1 MISRHLISL
10 LLIMPPLAWAAPT
23 RAPEPMPSSAA
34 QMFLQLE
41 TGDWSNWIEKAEAL
55 DYLSRYNVPN
65 AKPAVQKILDDK
77 NPNNRWLRGQAV
89 IAMARIDPGNAAA
102 LAKAHAQDPHV
113 EVRIAVAQVCADLT
127 RDQATPILEKL
138 FVDKTPAIQFAAL
151 AAYARHHGEKAW
163 SRAEAITAK
172 IPDNAIQPA
181 VRALAW
187 IGTDPA

>member
-1 MISRHLISL
+1 MQTL
-10 LLIMPPLAWAAPT
+10 
-23 RAPEPMPSSAA
+23 EP
-34 QMFLQLE
+34 Q
-41 TGDWSNWIEKAEAL
+41 I
-55 DYLSRYNVPN
+55 
-65 AKPAVQKILDDK
+65 
-77 NPNNRWLRGQAV
+77 
-89 IAMARIDPGNAAA
+89 A

-187 IGTDPA
+187 IGTDPALARLREHIVQGKHTHEILSGLRGVTNPALAPVYLDLLASSNDITLQAGVWAELKHFDRKAVVAACQAALASGD